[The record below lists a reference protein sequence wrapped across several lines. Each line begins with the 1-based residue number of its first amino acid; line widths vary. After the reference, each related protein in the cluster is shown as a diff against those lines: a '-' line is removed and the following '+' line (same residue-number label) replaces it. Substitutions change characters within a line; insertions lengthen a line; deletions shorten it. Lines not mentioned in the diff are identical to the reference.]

1 MHLLLDL
8 GLGERRMSSK
18 AYVLRRLGLGGRQLG
33 VMFQDIK
40 LRIFSSEA
48 DRIGLDT
55 LAKTMGEG
63 IGGTVAISEADSIE
77 VSVSQ
82 SVSQWYT
89 TPTTGHRL
97 TRSRP
102 SPDERVILPSLI
114 EGECGGREV
123 EGGVPQ
129 ILRLDDGQVPGKLR

>member
-33 VMFQDIK
+33 VMFEDIK
-40 LRIFSSEA
+40 LRVHSSEA

-55 LAKTMGEG
+55 LAKTMGDG

-77 VSVSQ
+77 V
-82 SVSQWYT
+82 T
-89 TPTTGHRL
+89 TTESESESESECLDPQMSCEPRARRVCTTTHPGPPHPHPGTHGAHR
-97 TRSRP
+97 
-102 SPDERVILPSLI
+102 
-114 EGECGGREV
+114 
-123 EGGVPQ
+123 
-129 ILRLDDGQVPGKLR
+129 

>member
-1 MHLLLDL
+1 
-8 GLGERRMSSK
+8 MSSK

-82 SVSQWYT
+82 SVSATQ
-89 TPTTGHRL
+89 PPPRG
-97 TRSRP
+97 
-102 SPDERVILPSLI
+102 IGSL
-114 EGECGGREV
+114 GRAHHPMK
-123 EGGVPQ
+123 G
-129 ILRLDDGQVPGKLR
+129 

>member
-63 IGGTVAISEADSIE
+63 IGGTVAISEVDSIE
-77 VSVSQ
+77 VSLSQ
-82 SVSQWYT
+82 SVSQCYT

-102 SPDERVILPSLI
+102 SPDERVILSSRD
-114 EGECGGREV
+114 EGDAGRA
-123 EGGVPQ
+123 
-129 ILRLDDGQVPGKLR
+129 RR